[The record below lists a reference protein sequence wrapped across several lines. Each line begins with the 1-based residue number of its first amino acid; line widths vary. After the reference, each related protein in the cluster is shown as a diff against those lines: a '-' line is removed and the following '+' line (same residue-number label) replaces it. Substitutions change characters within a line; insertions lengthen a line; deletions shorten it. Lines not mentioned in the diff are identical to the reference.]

1 MISMFFSAGGGLPA
15 SLHFIDAASKLT
27 LFGYGKLSE
36 MLLLRDFVAH
46 MATEVV
52 KRLVEGGQ
60 IETKAAAAVANRV
73 RLRMLEELT
82 VEDRLNDEVR
92 QILIDHQ
99 DEMRRTS
106 VSYQEM
112 YKKVKQQLARDR
124 KLILR

>member
-1 MISMFFSAGGGLPA
+1 
-15 SLHFIDAASKLT
+15 
-27 LFGYGKLSE
+27 
-36 MLLLRDFVAH
+36 MLLVRDFVAH
-46 MATEVV
+46 IANEVV
-52 KRLVEGGQ
+52 KRLVEGGH
-60 IETKAAAAVANRV
+60 IETKAAPAVANRV

>member
-1 MISMFFSAGGGLPA
+1 
-15 SLHFIDAASKLT
+15 
-27 LFGYGKLSE
+27 
-36 MLLLRDFVAH
+36 MLLARDYVSHIAS
-46 MATEVV
+46 EVI

-60 IETKAAAAVANRV
+60 IETKAPEPVTQRV
-73 RLRMLEELT
+73 RQRMMEELT

-92 QILIDHQ
+92 EILVQHQ

-112 YKKVKQQLARDR
+112 YKKVKGQLARDR